1 MARVLFFGR
10 LSDAAGAE
18 ELLTPLPAH
27 ARHLSDLRL
36 LLSRLHPELGAVLED
51 PTVRVAIN
59 QKIAPAKSDPEI
71 FDRDEIAFMPP
82 MSGG

>member
-1 MARVLFFGR
+1 MAKVLFFGR
-10 LSDAAGAE
+10 LADAAGAE

-27 ARHLSDLRL
+27 ARHVSDLKL
-36 LLSRLHPELGAVLED
+36 LLARLHPELGAALED
-51 PTVRVAIN
+51 SSVRVAIN

-71 FDRDEIAFMPP
+71 SDRDEIAFMPP

>member
-10 LSDAAGAE
+10 LVDAAGAE
-18 ELLTPLPAH
+18 ELLTPLPAQV
-27 ARHLSDLRL
+27 RHVSDLKL
-36 LLSRLHPELGAVLED
+36 LLVRLYPELGAALEE
-51 PTVRVAIN
+51 PNVRVAIN
-59 QKIAPAKSDPEI
+59 QKLAPVKSDPEI